1 MACSTSATLVA
12 ATSSARWSWV
22 RLACRKFRTRGLDSL
37 FSGERFRP
45 AGWGTGMVKS
55 KIDELKW
62 EMIIDRLH
70 HHRCVPFLGAAAN
83 IRNEIRRYVG
93 LPLGNDVA
101 HAFATKLQY
110 GEGQPPEL
118 ARIALEYEVRTDRPY
133 LLQFLREMLDDG
145 DIEPSPLL
153 RTLAALPLKLVVTTN
168 YDRLLERALEL
179 SQTPFET
186 LVQPAEGFED
196 TPETRERLESLEQ
209 YSGTIVY
216 KIHGTFGNH
225 LAGRGKDYDE
235 DPRSRIIITED
246 DYIDFLTVHEK
257 DSVKIGVPNLI
268 RKSITPSTLLFLGY
282 SLQDWDFRTIY
293 RGLVERLNKHQARKS
308 FAIQHNPPEYWG
320 VYWEK
325 KGIEIYSMD
334 VYDFAEE
341 LGHRYRKKYGEDE
354 PDGRR
359 DQ

>member
-1 MACSTSATLVA
+1 
-12 ATSSARWSWV
+12 
-22 RLACRKFRTRGLDSL
+22 
-37 FSGERFRP
+37 
-45 AGWGTGMVKS
+45 
-55 KIDELKW
+55 
-62 EMIIDRLH
+62 
-70 HHRCVPFLGAAAN
+70 
-83 IRNEIRRYVG
+83 
-93 LPLGNDVA
+93 
-101 HAFATKLQY
+101 
-110 GEGQPPEL
+110 
-118 ARIALEYEVRTDRPY
+118 
-133 LLQFLREMLDDG
+133 
-145 DIEPSPLL
+145 
-153 RTLAALPLKLVVTTN
+153 
-168 YDRLLERALEL
+168 
-179 SQTPFET
+179 
-186 LVQPAEGFED
+186 
-196 TPETRERLESLEQ
+196 
-209 YSGTIVY
+209 
-216 KIHGTFGNH
+216 